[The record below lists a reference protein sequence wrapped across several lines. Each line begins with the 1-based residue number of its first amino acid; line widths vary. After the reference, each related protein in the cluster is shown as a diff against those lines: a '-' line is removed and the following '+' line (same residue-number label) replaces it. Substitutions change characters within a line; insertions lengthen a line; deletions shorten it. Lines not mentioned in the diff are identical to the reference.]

1 MNRNSFIK
9 RSVAAGMGLCVLPGD
24 LFIPA
29 IKGTRAASAVT
40 SGPKHHFFGYYG
52 ISPWNKSERSMLCLE
67 VNQQDAMPVKGE
79 TAKIVLI
86 DTISNKLH
94 TIAETKAWNYQQGA
108 MMHWNP
114 LNPEDEIYFNDNI
127 DHQIVTRKY
136 NIQSGNEQIL
146 TRPVNGLSHNGKY
159 ALSLDFGRLGRLR
172 GVVGYSGIEDLSAND
187 PAPENGG
194 IWLMNMQTGESKLI
208 VNYRQ
213 VYDLLE
219 NRGAKLNG
227 AHLWFN
233 HVVFNKSD
241 NRFFFLA
248 RTRKPWETGMFT
260 ANLDGSDLF
269 EAIPYGNGVS
279 HFDWQDD
286 KNIVATFI
294 DRSQGH
300 KSKSHYLFTDGEQ
313 KYKLLGEGNLNFDG
327 HCVFDPHGEWIATDH
342 KTTVDGQYFQS
353 LNIYNVKT
361 EVLKTLFTHNLNE
374 KMFYKGDLRVD
385 FHPRWNHSGDII
397 CFDSIDQQD
406 GTRQLHIA
414 ELNF

>member
-108 MMHWNP
+108 MIHWNP

-187 PAPENGG
+187 PAPENEG

-241 NRFFFLA
+241 NRFFFLH
-248 RTRKPWETGMFT
+248 EH
-260 ANLDGSDLF
+260 
-269 EAIPYGNGVS
+269 VS
-279 HFDWQDD
+279 HGKQVCLQQTLMAV
-286 KNIVATFI
+286 IYS
-294 DRSQGH
+294 R
-300 KSKSHYLFTDGEQ
+300 LFLMVMGSPISTGRTI
-313 KYKLLGEGNLNFDG
+313 KISL
-327 HCVFDPHGEWIATDH
+327 PHSLTDH
-342 KTTVDGQYFQS
+342 RGINPKVI
-353 LNIYNVKT
+353 IYLPMENKNTSCWVKEISISMVIVFLT
-361 EVLKTLFTHNLNE
+361 R
-374 KMFYKGDLRVD
+374 MG
-385 FHPRWNHSGDII
+385 SGLPPII
-397 CFDSIDQQD
+397 KQLLMDSIFK
-406 GTRQLHIA
+406 A
-414 ELNF
+414 